1 MKATAWAAVLATA
14 AGVAGA
20 ADPQEAA
27 MAERSLVSAGDAA
40 RLWRA
45 MDKARRG
52 EPVVVGVIG
61 GSITQGAKASKPEL
75 RYGDLVAAWWRRAFP
90 GAAVT
95 FVNAGIGAT
104 GSNYGAL
111 RAERDLLSKGPDVVV
126 VEYAVNDGGTPQAA
140 ETLEGIVR
148 QILKRP
154 NVPAV
159 VLLFMV
165 NRNGGSAQDWFVKVG
180 EHYRLPM
187 VSYRDAVWPE
197 IQAGRLAWTDVSP
210 DEVHPN
216 DRGHAWAADWI
227 GRMLQGALDRLPAA
241 GATLPEPPA
250 LPVPRFSD
258 LFERTSLFEA
268 GALKPVANQGWA
280 FDEKKK
286 GWVSATPGAVIEFEV
301 EGRVVFSMHHVVRG
315 AMGRARVTVDGA
327 APRTLEGWFDQTWGG
342 YRQTN
347 ELVRDLAPGR
357 HRVRLELLQE
367 KSAGSDGHE
376 FRILGL
382 GSAG

>member
-1 MKATAWAAVLATA
+1 MRATAWAAVLAAA
-14 AGVAGA
+14 AGLAWA

-27 MAERSLVSAGDAA
+27 MAERSLVSAGDSA

-45 MDKARRG
+45 MDRARRG
-52 EPVVVGVIG
+52 QPVTVAVIG
-61 GSITQGAKASKPEL
+61 GSITQGAKATRPEL

-90 GAAVT
+90 GAAIT

-111 RAERDLLSKGPDVVV
+111 RAERDLLSKNPDVVV
-126 VEYAVNDGGTPQAA
+126 VEYAVNDGGTAQAA
-140 ETLEGIVR
+140 ETLEGLVR
-148 QILKRP
+148 QILNRP
-154 NVPAV
+154 NAPAV

-165 NRNGGSAQDWFVKVG
+165 NQKGGSAQDWFVKVG
-180 EHYRLPM
+180 GHYGLPM

-197 IQAGRLAWTDVSP
+197 IQAGRLAWTDISP

-216 DRGHAWAADWI
+216 DRGHAWAADWV
-227 GRMLQGALDRLPAA
+227 GRVLQAALDRLPAA
-241 GATLPEPPA
+241 GALPEPPA
-250 LPVPRFSD
+250 VPAPKFSA
-258 LFERTSLFEA
+258 LFEKTVLFEA
-268 GALKPVANQGWA
+268 ETMKPAANEGWA
-280 FDEKKK
+280 YDVKKK
-286 GWVSATPGAVIEFEV
+286 GWVSTTPGAAIEFEI
-301 EGRVVFSMHHVVRG
+301 EGRVVFSIHHVVRA

-327 APRTLEGWFDQTWGG
+327 AARTLEGWFDQTWGG

-357 HRVRLELLQE
+357 HRVRFELLPE

-382 GSAG
+382 GAAG